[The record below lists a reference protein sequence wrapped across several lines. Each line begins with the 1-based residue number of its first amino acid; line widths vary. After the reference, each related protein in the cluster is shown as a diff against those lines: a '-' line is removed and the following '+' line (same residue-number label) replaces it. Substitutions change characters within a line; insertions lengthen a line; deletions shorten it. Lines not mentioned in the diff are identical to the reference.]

1 MSSRAPTRARRLVRR
16 SDNTVIGGVCAGIA
30 DYLGIDP
37 MVVRIA
43 ALVGAVL
50 GLGTLVVAYLVLWAV
65 LPLD

>member
-1 MSSRAPTRARRLVRR
+1 MSSPAPTQARRLVRR

-30 DYLGIDP
+30 DYLGVDP

>member
-1 MSSRAPTRARRLVRR
+1 MSSPAPTRARRLVRR

-37 MVVRIA
+37 LVVRIA

>member
-1 MSSRAPTRARRLVRR
+1 MSSPAPTRARRLVRR

-37 MVVRIA
+37 LVVRIA
-43 ALVGAVL
+43 ALIGAVL

>member
-1 MSSRAPTRARRLVRR
+1 MSSPTPTQARRLVHR

-30 DYLGIDP
+30 DYLGVDP

>member
-1 MSSRAPTRARRLVRR
+1 MSSPAPTRARRLVRR

-37 MVVRIA
+37 LVVRIA

-65 LPLD
+65 LPRD